1 MRDFRFFMSYYMRDD
16 KGDPF
21 AFQEF
26 HTELMEA
33 CADTNQSRLLALE
46 PASFGKSTIVAKGYP
61 IWLICCNPNV
71 RVALGGKTFDDA
83 TRRLRTIKAEMESN
97 ALLIEDFGPFKG
109 DVWKEDQIEVLA
121 RKTKAKESNI
131 TCFGSETNVF
141 GWRADVVI
149 LDDIVTNENSGPQVK
164 PATRERLRD
173 NFFQGISKLGVV
185 GEPFLIRWVNT
196 VVDMRDL
203 THEVGQLKLHPDM
216 QETKWKTPSG
226 WLVLRR
232 SAINEL
238 TGEPLWGDVYPASR
252 PEGDDRPSAEKDKAL
267 DILTFLKRM
276 QNRCIEPE
284 LMTFQEEWIRGA
296 PGFPGCLDHDRQMGV
311 MPPGWTSAGGF
322 DPAAALN
329 DKADY
334 CGHVVVAF
342 DKNAP
347 EPRVYNVIW
356 IDKFR
361 AEVEDQAEKVISIH
375 ARFNSAKTKIEANA
389 AQQWLLALKSV
400 KDATSNPK
408 ATPNG
413 PMRIEKHFT
422 GAANKPDPEI
432 GIPSLAG
439 MVKMGLLRFPM
450 GDATSKRMS
459 DLLIGEMLEHPMG
472 HSGDLLMA
480 LWFAILAARESQ
492 GGRLLK
498 IVRRPL
504 PQWAAFGRVA

>member
-1 MRDFRFFMSYYMRDD
+1 MSYYMRDD
-16 KGDPF
+16 KGEPF

-33 CADTNQSRLLALE
+33 CADTNQSRVLALE

-71 RVALGGKTFDDA
+71 RIALGGKTFDDA

-97 ALLIEDFGPFKG
+97 ELLIEDFGPFKG

-185 GEPFLIRWVNT
+185 GEPFAIRWVNT

-238 TGEPLWGDVYPASR
+238 TGEPLWGDVYPAAR

-284 LMTFQEEWIRGA
+284 LMTFHEEWIRGN
-296 PGFPGCLDHDRQMGV
+296 GVQFPGCLDNDRSMGDV
-311 MPPGWTSAGGF
+311 RQGWTSAGGF
-322 DPAAALN
+322 DPAASLSE
-329 DKADY
+329 KADY
-334 CGHVVVAF
+334 SAHVVVAF
-342 DKNAP
+342 DKQAP
-347 EPRVYNVIW
+347 EPRPYHVIW
-356 IDKFR
+356 IDRFR
-361 AEVEDQAEKVISIH
+361 TNDPEVQVEKIISAH
-375 ARFNSAKTKIEANA
+375 RRFNSSKTFVEANA
-389 AQQWLLALKSV
+389 AQQLLLNV
-400 KDATSNPK
+400 KAMKEAKTSIR

-413 PMRIEKHFT
+413 PMQIEPHFT
-422 GAANKPDPEI
+422 GAKNKPDPET
-432 GIPSLAG
+432 GIPSLRG
-439 MVKMGLLRFPM
+439 MVEGGLLRFPM

-480 LWFAILAARESQ
+480 LWFAILAARGSS